1 MAHYRVYFLDGASHI
16 NEAAALDCE
25 NDEEAIKKATGI
37 SYSHVIE
44 VWQEARLVKRI
55 EPEPTFGRIT
65 ERPSPT

>member
-37 SYSHVIE
+37 RYSHAIE
-44 VWQEARLVKRI
+44 VWQGERLVKRI
-55 EPEPTFGRIT
+55 EPEPTFG
-65 ERPSPT
+65 PSG